1 MPSLGMNAAYAAG
14 TGIAGVTLDP
24 FQAFNFL
31 IEIEGILVGGFSE
44 CSGLEVETEYY
55 DYREGGVNE
64 YMHRFIGPTKYQPL
78 ILKHGLTEMNVINGL
93 WTWHQEVVQA
103 IDTGKFKRRNG
114 TIYLLSKQKKPV
126 KWWNFKDA
134 YPYKWTGPQLK
145 ADSGDIAFESVE
157 LAHRGLS

>member
-14 TGIAGVTLDP
+14 TNIAGVTLDP
-24 FQAFNFL
+24 FHAFNFL

-64 YMHRFIGPTKYQPL
+64 YVHRFIGPTKYQPL
-78 ILKHGLTEMNVINGL
+78 VLKHGLTVINGL
-93 WTWHQEVVQA
+93 WTWHQEVTQA
-103 IDTGKFKRRNG
+103 IDTGTFKRRNG
-114 TIYLLSKQKKPV
+114 TVYLLSKQKIPI

-134 YPYKWTGPQLK
+134 FPCKWTGPQLK
-145 ADSGDIAFESVE
+145 ADSGDVAFESVE

>member
-24 FQAFNFL
+24 FHAFNFL

-78 ILKHGLTEMNVINGL
+78 VLKHGLTVINGL
-93 WTWHQEVVQA
+93 WTWHQEVIQA

-114 TIYLLSKQKKPV
+114 TVYLLNKQKIPV
-126 KWWNFKDA
+126 KWWNFKEA

-145 ADSGDIAFESVE
+145 ADSGDVAFESVE
-157 LAHRGLS
+157 LAHRGFS